1 MKKQNRVYEFLQASG
16 VLENGTAEE
25 IQLVKKQ
32 YWAQVRKAYKQNRR
46 HQQKSYTVFFTA
58 EELKLIRPKANQ
70 FRNVTNYIKQAA
82 LAEAKGKFT
91 MDKKITGEIRQAVA
105 LHYSTIQ
112 QFREENILPDQ
123 HAEEV
128 LTEIAEIEKMIL
140 RYLL

>member
-16 VLENGTAEE
+16 ILEIGTAEE

-32 YWAQVRKAYKQNRR
+32 YWAQVRKQYKQNRR

-82 LAEAKGKFT
+82 LSQAKGKCT
-91 MDKKITGEIRQAVA
+91 IDKKTVGEIRQALA
-105 LHYSTIQ
+105 LHYGSIQ
-112 QFREENILPDQ
+112 QLQEDNILPNRL
-123 HAEEV
+123 AEEV
-128 LTEIAEIEKMIL
+128 LEEITVIEKMIFQF
-140 RYLL
+140 LL